1 MGVTAFKET
10 TQTLQKLSSIFNID
24 QYVGVVNF
32 IQIPGFEFN
41 EFPKPFDLGPYG
53 SDEVHVV
60 IVRQTLTPYYSLQRQ
75 AFDKAF
81 EEKISSLFDGTDL
94 KYKRTSSLLKNIM
107 FEEFKVQTPTQLTDV
122 IVRFGIANKYATEQV
137 GSNHTFIQTVV
148 LGSSFVSLKT
158 QLENINTSWSN
169 LSSDVQDG
177 WIGIITPAEWDRS
190 LDNGYNLVLNL
201 LVHGISDNI
210 YYVML
215 KPDHITRAIV

>member
-1 MGVTAFKET
+1 
-10 TQTLQKLSSIFNID
+10 
-24 QYVGVVNF
+24 
-32 IQIPGFEFN
+32 
-41 EFPKPFDLGPYG
+41 
-53 SDEVHVV
+53 
-60 IVRQTLTPYYSLQRQ
+60 
-75 AFDKAF
+75 
-81 EEKISSLFDGTDL
+81 
-94 KYKRTSSLLKNIM
+94 M

-137 GSNHTFIQTVV
+137 GSNQTFIQTVV

-215 KPDHITRAIV
+215 KPDHIPRAIV